1 MRRVRDHAASAAWSL
16 GRRAARAYGGSVSS
30 PELKVGTAAS
40 ASLAHPPRR
49 PHHPRVSIP
58 RELPP
63 PDTYPHDVSIEPCT
77 PEDAATML
85 RQIRKRRAYPLGCAS
100 RCRHGF
106 PQAYLHAPMHVP
118 ERHADV
124 LDEPPPESPTKG
136 LEPATDASRGDTPP
150 LASSHGRS
158 ARARARRRASSPSR
172 GVVAEHAL
180 GWLACPLLVR
190 AVDALERDG
199 AIDAIADVTRADSH
213 LAAALERSH
222 ASAPDTRRWLLPDRW
237 RDALEESRGAL
248 EERRKNVDED
258 SVSAEDERTPPTG
271 MGRFASAARVLFE
284 TGIAGVSLRG
294 DTGGWRGNRVKCLHA
309 HLGDR
314 LVRGAYANPVGEMV
328 LRRLRRDGA
337 CVEGTN
343 ECWRECARADDPRFT
358 R

>member
-1 MRRVRDHAASAAWSL
+1 MRRARERLASAACSL
-16 GRRAARAYGGSVSS
+16 GRRAARAYGGPVAN
-30 PELKVGTAAS
+30 PEVKVGTAAS
-40 ASLAHPPRR
+40 ASPAPPHRL
-49 PHHPRVSIP
+49 HHPRVSIP

-63 PDTYPHDVSIEPCT
+63 PETYPHAVPIEPCT

-118 ERHADV
+118 ARHADV
-124 LDEPPPESPTKG
+124 LDENPPEPPTARF
-136 LEPATDASRGDTPP
+136 EPATDASRDDAPP

-190 AVDALERDG
+190 AVDALEKNG

-222 ASAPDTRRWLLPDRW
+222 ATAPDTRRWLLPDRW
-237 RDALEESRGAL
+237 RRALEESRRFDKDAVPSS
-248 EERRKNVDED
+248 ENENETDD
-258 SVSAEDERTPPTG
+258 AEDERSRPR
-271 MGRFASAARVLFE
+271 GRFAFAARVLFE

-314 LVRGAYANPVGEMV
+314 LVRGADANPIGEMV
-328 LRRLRRDGA
+328 LRRLRREGA
-337 CVEGTN
+337 PAEGTD
-343 ECWRECARADDPRFT
+343 ECWRECARADDPRFA